1 MKGLSFHQPRAE
13 QVVRGDK
20 TVDVR
25 TWQVEYR
32 GVLAVHASG
41 ERRDGRCRA
50 LGFDPE
56 ALDYGALVGTVELT
70 GVVALDEATYEA
82 LRPAHLLD
90 EPFPG
95 SPCYAWYLG
104 SPRRFD
110 APLPCRGR
118 MRLFNVD
125 VGQAFQPAVEPPA
138 VGPPAVGPPAV
149 GPPAVGPP
157 AVEPPAVEPPAVEPP
172 AVGPPAVGQA
182 FQPARRAPYHVAP
195 SPEPDPDHPFV
206 LYTIPEADNGYR
218 VALYQWLP
226 HNGGQNARNP
236 RSGDYSR
243 SAPGAMWGIE
253 LGGDPLRAVADHLLN
268 ALRANGYK
276 GTDLARSA
284 GAMGTPGEKPFYLDE
299 LSGLRLALILL
310 AVKPLARHER
320 IEAIGQGVQAMG
332 DEEAYYWFSKCSA
345 GPDAPRAQRAL
356 RVLLAGE

>member
-32 GVLAVHASG
+32 GLLAVHASA
-41 ERRDGRCRA
+41 ERRDDRCRA
-50 LGFDPE
+50 LGFEPE
-56 ALDYGALVGTVELT
+56 VLDYGALVGTVELT

-104 SPRRFD
+104 SPRRFE

-125 VGQAFQPAVEPPA
+125 VGQAFQPAM
-138 VGPPAVGPPAV
+138 
-149 GPPAVGPP
+149 GPP
-157 AVEPPAVEPPAVEPP
+157 AVESPV
-172 AVGPPAVGQA
+172 VGQA
-182 FQPARRAPYHVAP
+182 FRPARRAPYHVAP

-236 RSGDYSR
+236 RSGDFRQNVRSSDFSR

-284 GAMGTPGEKPFYLDE
+284 GAVGTPGEKPFYLDE